1 MPKRIGGGGVSGG
14 ALCNSITIAEVR
26 RARRPIQ
33 SRMNRAGFF
42 LLFVS
47 LLAGCAQRSASVRSA
62 AMPIATVPLPPV
74 NQPGYILGCPDLLEV
89 RFAGHPAWDV
99 QASVDVDGCLPL
111 GPGGRPR
118 VEALMLDQAKAAIAQ
133 EAHLD
138 AARVSLA
145 LVDPSAK
152 FLTVHGPEA
161 NCQQMLV
168 YRGPERVVELLQRTG
183 TLKPGCTDPR
193 DISVVRPNVARGAA
207 PELFHVDFE
216 AIFLDNDDRTNVT
229 LQSGDQVYIGETRR
243 SSFSRLLPNWMK
255 PLYKRVFKVRV

>member
-1 MPKRIGGGGVSGG
+1 
-14 ALCNSITIAEVR
+14 
-26 RARRPIQ
+26 
-33 SRMNRAGFF
+33 MNRAGCI
-42 LLFVS
+42 LLFASV
-47 LLAGCAQRSASVRSA
+47 LAGCAHRSTAVRSQ
-62 AMPIATVPLPPV
+62 AMPIATVPLPPI
-74 NQPGYILGCPDLLEV
+74 NQPGYTLGCPDLLEV
-89 RFAGHPAWDV
+89 RYAGHPAWDAEV
-99 QASVDVDGCLPL
+99 SVDVDGRLPL

-118 VEALMLDQAKAAIAQ
+118 VEGLRLDQARVAIAD

-138 AARVSLA
+138 PVRVSLA

-161 NCQQMLV
+161 NRQQMLV

-229 LQSGDQVYIGETRR
+229 LQPGDQVYIGETRR
-243 SSFSRLLPNWMK
+243 SSFGRLLPNWMM

>member
-1 MPKRIGGGGVSGG
+1 
-14 ALCNSITIAEVR
+14 
-26 RARRPIQ
+26 
-33 SRMNRAGFF
+33 MNRSGCI

-47 LLAGCAQRSASVRSA
+47 LLAGCAHRTAAVRSQ

-74 NQPGYILGCPDLLEV
+74 NQPAYTLGCPDLLEV
-89 RFAGHPAWDV
+89 RFDGHPTWDV
-99 QASVDVDGCLPL
+99 QASVDVDGCLQL

-118 VEALMLDQAKAAIAQ
+118 VEGQMIDEARATIAR
-133 EAHLD
+133 E
-138 AARVSLA
+138 ARVDPAMVRVA

-161 NCQQMLV
+161 KRQQMLV

-193 DISVVRPNVARGAA
+193 DISVVRPNVARGMP
-207 PELFHVDFE
+207 PEVFHVDFE
-216 AIFLDNDDRTNVT
+216 AIFLDNDDTTNVV
-229 LQSGDQVYIGETRR
+229 LQAGDQIYIGETRR

-255 PLYKRVFKVRV
+255 PTYKRVFKVRM

>member
-1 MPKRIGGGGVSGG
+1 MY
-14 ALCNSITIAEVR
+14 
-26 RARRPIQ
+26 
-33 SRMNRAGFF
+33 RAGCF

-47 LLAGCAQRSASVRSA
+47 LMMGCAPRSARIRTA

-74 NQPGYILGCPDLLEV
+74 NQPGYTLGCPDLLEV
-89 RFAGHPAWDV
+89 RFAGRPAWDV
-99 QASVDVDGCLPL
+99 RASVDVDGCLPL

-118 VEALMLDQAKAAIAQ
+118 VEGLMLDRAKDAIAQ

-138 AARVSLA
+138 PDRVSVA

-161 NCQQMLV
+161 NCQRMLV
-168 YRGPERVVELLQRTG
+168 YRGPERVADLLQRTG

-193 DISVVRPNVARGAA
+193 DISIVRPNVARGAA

-216 AIFLDNDDRTNVT
+216 AIFLDGDDRTNVP

-243 SSFSRLLPNWMK
+243 SSFSRLLPNWLK
-255 PLYKRVFKVRV
+255 PIYKRVFKVRV